1 MDIETDVFKPCFRSF
16 ADCNTPEEVYK
27 LQKRLFVDILPALKD
42 KERAESLELLQQ
54 AGLKST
60 VIEEPIFDRK
70 ILRTSFSEG
79 GSCFEVKANKSADE
93 IAVVLQKIL
102 GV

>member
-1 MDIETDVFKPCFRSF
+1 MCFEYV
-16 ADCNTPEEVYK
+16 CNAP
-27 LQKRLFVDILPALKD
+27 KR
-42 KERAESLELLQQ
+42 ERAESLELLQQ

-79 GSCFEVKANKSADE
+79 GSCFEVKPINQQMKSR
-93 IAVVLQKIL
+93 LYYRKF
-102 GV
+102 

>member
-1 MDIETDVFKPCFRSF
+1 MLEAKSINKKLKSF
-16 ADCNTPEEVYK
+16 CVLNMCATHP
-27 LQKRLFVDILPALKD
+27 KD

-60 VIEEPIFDRK
+60 VIDEPIFDRK

-102 GV
+102 GI